1 MLSKVSDESEGV
13 TSKAQSPYSME
24 FKISDLVLNLNFV
37 DRLLKISEKVE
48 SEDGWDKLKLIKS
61 RSIIGTRLVL
71 LGR

>member
-1 MLSKVSDESEGV
+1 MLSKISDESEGV

-48 SEDGWDKLKLIKS
+48 SEDD
-61 RSIIGTRLVL
+61 
-71 LGR
+71 